1 LAAVRAAARCV
12 AVASLAGAG
21 GVVAVVAVADGALVL
36 SLQGSRH
43 PMRFVSAALGSG
55 GGTRGGRVGRV
66 PVLVIV
72 AGPHV
77 LHWITQGE

>member
-1 LAAVRAAARCV
+1 LTRLV
-12 AVASLAGAG
+12 A
-21 GVVAVVAVADGALVL
+21 
-36 SLQGSRH
+36 LQGSRH